1 MIYLPIVM
9 GLFVGALTDY
19 WMGRFERRDPVR
31 IVVACVL
38 GVLVGILTHYGHLA
52 VL

>member
-9 GLFVGALTDY
+9 GLLVGALTDY
-19 WMGRFERRDPVR
+19 WLGRAERPDPARLIIAV
-31 IVVACVL
+31 VVA
-38 GVLVGILTHYGHLA
+38 VLVGVLTHYGHLA